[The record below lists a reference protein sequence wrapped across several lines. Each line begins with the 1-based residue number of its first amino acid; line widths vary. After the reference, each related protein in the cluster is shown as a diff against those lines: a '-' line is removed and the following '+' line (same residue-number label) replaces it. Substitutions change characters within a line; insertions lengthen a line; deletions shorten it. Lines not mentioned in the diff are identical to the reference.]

1 MPHVDPTHLVEL
13 ALGNGVSH
21 HDVSALQHIAVCP
34 RCWEELSL
42 MTRIVNAARGVEE
55 PDLPTAPPD
64 RVWQRI
70 TEELTG
76 TDAPA
81 APPPATP
88 LRGHHPS
95 WASPHAGRLPGVRC
109 RRAGPVLGLAAGLA
123 LLWWWHRTRSGRRP
137 ARDG

>member
-21 HDVSALQHIAVCP
+21 DDASALQHIAVCP
-34 RCWEELSL
+34 SCWEELSL
-42 MTRIVNAARGVEE
+42 MTRIVDAARGIEE

-70 TEELTG
+70 TEELACTR
-76 TDAPA
+76 TPAAPAPA
-81 APPPATP
+81 APLCGHRPAST
-88 LRGHHPS
+88 
-95 WASPHAGRLPGVRC
+95 SPRTGPVPDARQ
-109 RRAGPVLGLAAGLA
+109 RRAGVALGLASGLA
-123 LLWWWHRTRSGRRP
+123 ALWWWHRTRSARCP